1 MNNNQAP
8 SRLETME
15 GEKKKRESPK
25 GGPMNTKNRVNHS
38 ESQPKKEDG
47 VGG

>member
-1 MNNNQAP
+1 
-8 SRLETME
+8 ME
-15 GEKKKRESPK
+15 GEKKEERERESPK